1 MVYTIACVIFLPLS
15 VHAKGYLTETNPL
28 PQLSSN
34 GSTCCHHGGLGRL
47 DSGDYKP
54 KGVTETVEGL
64 PIYRVGQG
72 EKCLIWNYDI
82 FGLNSGRTKQTADL
96 FAEQGY
102 MVLVPDYYRGE
113 MRDPTVD
120 KDFMAFMQRQSN
132 WAGQLEQD
140 WLKRIR
146 PHALKHGAKRFGSLG
161 TCWGTYVTL
170 KLCGRGEIEVGV
182 GCARIFS
189 LFFAFFNFFRYFSHF
204 YVFFFFFAFFRIFT
218 FFQIQA
224 YFSLFSTFFAF
235 FAFFH
240 FFSLNFRFASIFSL
254 HFRLFYLRFRFRFL
268 VFRIKVNYVKS
279 GFFRFQA
286 KRNFRFNLK
295 FRFRSESEGAP

>member
-1 MVYTIACVIFLPLS
+1 VANFLYRYFDITVHRDMVSTIVCAIFLPLS
-15 VHAKGYLTETNPL
+15 VHAKGYLTETKPL
-28 PQLSSN
+28 PQLPYN
-34 GSTCCHHGGLGRL
+34 RSTCCPHGGLGKL

-113 MRDPTVD
+113 MRDPAVD
-120 KDFMAFMQRQSN
+120 KDFMAFMKGKSE
-132 WAGQLEQD
+132 WSQLEQD
-140 WLKRIR
+140 WVKRIR
-146 PHALKHGAKRFGSLG
+146 PHALRHGAKRFGSLG

-182 GCARIFS
+182 NWHPSHVVVSKLLGEDVKTLLENSRKCKHQLMMAARDDAPEDKVGGLASQILKDKLEIVEFKDMVHGWAVRGNLTDPLVKRDVHKALQES
-189 LFFAFFNFFRYFSHF
+189 IAFLKKHF
-204 YVFFFFFAFFRIFT
+204 
-218 FFQIQA
+218 
-224 YFSLFSTFFAF
+224 
-235 FAFFH
+235 
-240 FFSLNFRFASIFSL
+240 
-254 HFRLFYLRFRFRFL
+254 
-268 VFRIKVNYVKS
+268 
-279 GFFRFQA
+279 
-286 KRNFRFNLK
+286 
-295 FRFRSESEGAP
+295 